1 MSPEIPRRRIRLAKP
16 CCAFGLSKLKVLHGR
31 GGRAAVGATVGKKL
45 QKKIAGV
52 TEDPMEKVEGKAG
65 DVQATVRRIA
75 KG

>member
-1 MSPEIPRRRIRLAKP
+1 LAP
-16 CCAFGLSKLKVLHGR
+16 QS
-31 GGRAAVGATVGKKL
+31 GKSCR
-45 QKKIAGV
+45 KIAGV